1 MITDAKKLDSGKD
14 IETDLLIVGSGP
26 AGITI
31 ARKFIGTSIRVTVLE
46 SGGETYNTEVQ
57 SLYRGEITGT
67 SAAPLD
73 VARLRYF
80 GGTSNHWAGWCRP
93 FEREDFEVKKDWP
106 ESGWPISL
114 DDLNPYYDAATDV
127 CQLGSNVFDDIE
139 YWKSQPGGSQLSKL
153 NIDEKR
159 LLTSIFQ
166 VSPPTR
172 FAPVY
177 RQELENAP
185 NINLILNATALEVL
199 KSDESSIN
207 DPVKKITGVLAST
220 LDKKQFTINARAT
233 VIAVGGIETSRLLL
247 LSDKVFPQGAGN
259 ENDMVGRYYMDH
271 PWITSAAYLRFQS
284 DDTKWP
290 LYFDQTKLGKSKIFG
305 TLSPAPTLKDTH
317 QIGGF
322 RLWLHPS
329 TVSTVGID
337 SARTIIDKLKDGE
350 LADNLGD
357 HIANLFADSG
367 QLADVAYK
375 TLFNEKESPFG
386 PDVDEDAPVI
396 GASIDLNFEQHPNPD
411 SRLTLDTAVDAL
423 GQRRIKLDWRLD
435 DTDWKTAI
443 TALQTVAQ
451 EMGRSNIGRVRVK
464 LNGDKPD
471 WPSLMS
477 GSFHHMGGARMSSD
491 PSKGVVNA
499 DCRVHSID
507 NLYVAGS
514 AVFPTCGYA
523 NPTLTIVALSLKLAD
538 HLHGVLS

>member
-1 MITDAKKLDSGKD
+1 
-14 IETDLLIVGSGP
+14 
-26 AGITI
+26 
-31 ARKFIGTSIRVTVLE
+31 
-46 SGGETYNTEVQ
+46 
-57 SLYRGEITGT
+57 
-67 SAAPLD
+67 
-73 VARLRYF
+73 
-80 GGTSNHWAGWCRP
+80 
-93 FEREDFEVKKDWP
+93 
-106 ESGWPISL
+106 
-114 DDLNPYYDAATDV
+114 
-127 CQLGSNVFDDIE
+127 
-139 YWKSQPGGSQLSKL
+139 
-153 NIDEKR
+153 
-159 LLTSIFQ
+159 
-166 VSPPTR
+166 
-172 FAPVY
+172 
-177 RQELENAP
+177 
-185 NINLILNATALEVL
+185 
-199 KSDESSIN
+199 
-207 DPVKKITGVLAST
+207 
-220 LDKKQFTINARAT
+220 
-233 VIAVGGIETSRLLL
+233 
-247 LSDKVFPQGAGN
+247 
-259 ENDMVGRYYMDH
+259 
-271 PWITSAAYLRFQS
+271 LRFQN

-305 TLSPAPTLKDTH
+305 TLSPAPTLKDTR

-411 SRLTLDTAVDAL
+411 SRLTLDTSVDAL

-435 DTDWKTAI
+435 DTDWKTAT

-451 EMGRSNIGRVRVK
+451 ELGRSNIGRVRVK